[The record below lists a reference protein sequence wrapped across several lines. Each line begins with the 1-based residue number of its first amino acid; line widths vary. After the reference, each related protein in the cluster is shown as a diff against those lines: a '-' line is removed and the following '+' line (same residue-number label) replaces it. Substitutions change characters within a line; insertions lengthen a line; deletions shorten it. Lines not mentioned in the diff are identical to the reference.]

1 MGSNGS
7 VIPFF
12 LKKKKKG
19 VLPITHKEMTRFN
32 ISLQGGVDMV
42 IHALENAY
50 GSEIFVPKI
59 PSYNILDVAE
69 AICRLIPSTFT
80 GPIDIG
86 TGQETS
92 VLDLADALGRSSL
105 PIKDVLNEPDSLC
118 ADITQLRSLG
128 WSPTINIL
136 ERIRENAIT

>member
-1 MGSNGS
+1 M
-7 VIPFF
+7 
-12 LKKKKKG
+12 
-19 VLPITHKEMTRFN
+19 
-32 ISLQGGVDMV
+32 
-42 IHALENAY
+42 
-50 GSEIFVPKI
+50 
-59 PSYNILDVAE
+59 
-69 AICRLIPSTFT
+69 RLIPSTFT

-118 ADITQLRSLG
+118 ADITKLRSLG

-136 ERIRENAIT
+136 ERIREKCNYLTGSIIPRRKRNVISNHKHYDRQEPELDS